1 MTELPAS
8 SEKPP
13 TAVIFIGNIGA
24 GKSTLLTQLGGNF
37 HSDVGFMEGVT
48 KEVSEQTV
56 LLDGERLILMDT
68 PGLHEISKEATMANA
83 EKLTRALE
91 KGYEY
96 KLFIVLA
103 AHNRGLQ
110 PRDLALISAVNK
122 SVRQADGANVE
133 FGIIVNQ
140 IEGDAVY
147 NMYAKDFSKKL
158 QRLRGVPI
166 LKKYGLDI
174 QVGSV
179 TLVRFEKED
188 VLAER
193 VRDALVQPIK
203 DQVPIKICLS
213 GPIVTQKDD
222 QDDVEDGNEDEDEDR
237 NKDRGKDKHKDKG
250 AKTLAITTAV
260 IASLAL
266 VGEYFDIDLFNKTLS
281 L

>member
-8 SEKPP
+8 SEMPP

-56 LLDGERLILMDT
+56 LLDGEPLILMDT
-68 PGLHEISKEATMANA
+68 PGLHEISKEATKANA

-110 PRDLALISAVNK
+110 LRDLALISAVNK
-122 SVRQADGANVE
+122 SVRQANGANVE

-179 TLVRFEKED
+179 TLVRFEEED

-193 VRDALVQPIK
+193 VRDALIQPIK
-203 DQVPIKICLS
+203 DQVPTKICLS
-213 GPIVTQKDD
+213 RPILTQKDD
-222 QDDVEDGNEDEDEDR
+222 QDEGEDGNGDEDEGRD
-237 NKDRGKDKHKDKG
+237 KDGGKDKHRDKNEG
-250 AKTLAITTAV
+250 IKPLAIGAAI
-260 IASLAL
+260 IALAL
-266 VGEYFDIDLFNKTLS
+266 GEYFDINLFNNTLS